1 MTTSAKTL
9 LLLVLLV
16 LVTGIALNVGKFS
29 LTPQQLWDVIQA
41 KITGNSGAD
50 DPALSR
56 DMTVFW
62 QIRLPR
68 IAAALIIGG
77 GLAIAGAAYQGM
89 FRHPLV
95 SPDILGVSAGAGVG
109 AILGIFA
116 GQSMLTIQLFAFT
129 GGLCV
134 VALVYSVARLARQH
148 DPVLALV
155 LVGIAVSAHPY
166 TQLPAMTFWLLGG
179 LSAISPDDIK
189 TTAPLIFAG
198 MVPLLLLRWRMNLL
212 SLSDEEA
219 RALGL
224 NVTVTRL
231 IFIASATLITASAV
245 SVAGIIGWLGLII
258 PHITRLLVGANFS
271 HQLPVSLLIGAIMLL
286 LTDTL
291 ARTIAPIE
299 LPLGILT
306 SAVGAPFFIFLLLQT
321 RRNG

>member
-89 FRHPLV
+89 FRNPLV

-148 DPVLALV
+148 DP
-155 LVGIAVSAHPY
+155 
-166 TQLPAMTFWLLGG
+166 
-179 LSAISPDDIK
+179 
-189 TTAPLIFAG
+189 
-198 MVPLLLLRWRMNLL
+198 
-212 SLSDEEA
+212 
-219 RALGL
+219 
-224 NVTVTRL
+224 
-231 IFIASATLITASAV
+231 
-245 SVAGIIGWLGLII
+245 
-258 PHITRLLVGANFS
+258 
-271 HQLPVSLLIGAIMLL
+271 
-286 LTDTL
+286 
-291 ARTIAPIE
+291 
-299 LPLGILT
+299 
-306 SAVGAPFFIFLLLQT
+306 
-321 RRNG
+321 